1 MTDPVDDQATEL
13 SRTITPRAWLK
24 SVGFNDWTSFEAH
37 EFAALAGIATRL
49 RQRLAASERGQSA
62 LM

>member
-1 MTDPVDDQATEL
+1 MTNPVGDQATEL
-13 SRTITPRAWLK
+13 SRTTTPRARLK

-37 EFAALAGIATRL
+37 EFAALAGIARRL